1 MILLLLQH
9 LLLLVGGEV
18 LRLHQ
23 KLVLLPLNVHG
34 RYRNKNIRI
43 EVSSILTIRTHEV
56 AHD

>member
-34 RYRNKNIRI
+34 R
-43 EVSSILTIRTHEV
+43 IRTHEV